1 MNMPIQGTAA
11 DIMKLAMIKVYKS
24 IKERHLTSKLI
35 MQVHD
40 ELLIEAPPC
49 EVEEIKQILKDS
61 MENAT
66 LLKVPLKVDVN
77 VGKTWLEAK

>member
-1 MNMPIQGTAA
+1 
-11 DIMKLAMIKVYKS
+11 
-24 IKERHLTSKLI
+24 

-77 VGKTWLEAK
+77 VVKTWLEAK